1 MKRAK
6 IVVIEGTDGS
16 GKETQSKKIEEY
28 YLSKGLKVKKYSFP
42 QYNTPTGKIVGASY
56 LGKRELG
63 ESVFP
68 ETSAA
73 VDPLVSSL
81 YYAADRR
88 YNFLKF
94 IEEEIYQNDII
105 ILDRYTTSN
114 MGHQAGKAKTK
125 KEENQILRFIE
136 KLEFDLCE
144 LPRPDIVVFLYMPF
158 EATKELRNGRT
169 SGDGNENSEEHLRKA
184 EQTYLDISDG
194 YGWTHVD
201 CLKTNEFKSIEDIKS
216 IDEISEEIIATLN
229 SKLEEEPN
237 QIKRMTR
244 F

>member
-1 MKRAK
+1 MQRAK
-6 IVVIEGTDGS
+6 IIVIEGTDGS

-28 YLSKGLKVKKYSFP
+28 YISKGFKVKKYSFP
-42 QYNTPTGKIVGASY
+42 QYNTPTGKIVGGSY
-56 LGKRELG
+56 LGKPEIG

-68 ETSAA
+68 ETSAF

-94 IEEEIYQNDII
+94 IEEELYKNDIV
-105 ILDRYTTSN
+105 ILDRYTSSN

-125 KEENQILRFIE
+125 EEEDQILSFIE

-144 LPRPDIVVFLYMPF
+144 LPRPDAVVFLYMPF
-158 EATKELRNGRT
+158 EAAKELRKGRVA
-169 SGDGNENSEEHLRKA
+169 GDGNENSEEHLRKA
-184 EQTYLDISDG
+184 EQTYLDISDR
-194 YGWTHVD
+194 YGWTHID
-201 CLKTNEFKSIEDIKS
+201 CLKTEKFEKLEDIKS

-229 SKLEEEPN
+229 DVLNKEPEK
-237 QIKRMTR
+237 IKKMTR